1 MKKRDGYID
10 ARPWLV
16 VQDSDGRAEVLFD
29 RGQPGLV
36 ILEAG
41 RYWQE
46 ADAITHRDVYNRKR
60 EAGEERRAAGQGR
73 LPLWP

>member
-1 MKKRDGYID
+1 MKKRDGYVD

-16 VQDSDGRAEVLFD
+16 VQASDGLAEVLYD

-36 ILEAG
+36 ILEGG

-46 ADAITHRDVYNRKR
+46 SDAITHRDAYNRR
-60 EAGEERRAAGQGR
+60 RAAGEEERAAGQGR
-73 LPLWP
+73 LFA